1 MSWVA
6 AAFVSAFFA
15 GITSVL
21 AKCGIKQ
28 TDSDVATAIRTC
40 VVLVFAWA
48 MAGISGSIGT
58 IGSIEPRSWL
68 FLVLSGLATG
78 ASWICYFKA
87 LGIGDVNKVVPVDKM
102 STVLAALIAIVL
114 FGETSNL
121 AVKLVGTA
129 VITLGTFL
137 MIEKKQSAGPEQQQD
152 RTWLAYALGAAV
164 FAALTSILA
173 KVGIEGVESN
183 PATAIRT
190 CVVLVMA
197 WAIVAAK
204 GKLDQ
209 VAHADRR
216 ELTFLATS
224 GIATGASWLLYYY
237 AIATGQV
244 ERRGADRQTI
254 DCRIGTICAPGI
266 QRKTLTTQ
274 RHRSRSHRP
283 GHCSA
288 RSLEVARPAA
298 ATSSHLAWDACTDRG
313 MPCAYRARWQIWDNS
328 AGNEGRLRTPALSR
342 REGRR
347 ASRSPPWGSAWHTG
361 RSRCSDRHRR
371 QTCSSVACAA
381 AQLRDTRT
389 MQTEARD
396 GASCCPC
403 GVPAPPRSRHQ
414 SVPRQ
419 LY

>member
-15 GITSVL
+15 GVTSVL

-137 MIEKKQSAGPEQQQD
+137 MIEKKQSPDPSSSKTGP
-152 RTWLAYALGAAV
+152 GS
-164 FAALTSILA
+164 LT
-173 KVGIEGVESN
+173 
-183 PATAIRT
+183 P
-190 CVVLVMA
+190 
-197 WAIVAAK
+197 
-204 GKLDQ
+204 
-209 VAHADRR
+209 
-216 ELTFLATS
+216 
-224 GIATGASWLLYYY
+224 
-237 AIATGQV
+237 
-244 ERRGADRQTI
+244 
-254 DCRIGTICAPGI
+254 
-266 QRKTLTTQ
+266 
-274 RHRSRSHRP
+274 
-283 GHCSA
+283 
-288 RSLEVARPAA
+288 
-298 ATSSHLAWDACTDRG
+298 
-313 MPCAYRARWQIWDNS
+313 
-328 AGNEGRLRTPALSR
+328 
-342 REGRR
+342 
-347 ASRSPPWGSAWHTG
+347 
-361 RSRCSDRHRR
+361 
-371 QTCSSVACAA
+371 SV
-381 AQLRDTRT
+381 
-389 MQTEARD
+389 
-396 GASCCPC
+396 
-403 GVPAPPRSRHQ
+403 PPRSRRSRPSLPRLASKASSPTWPRQ
-414 SVPRQ
+414 SVPVWCWLWHGRSW
-419 LY
+419 